1 MLRETLAT
9 CTTRHVLPARAGCH
23 LAACCSTERAFAKL
37 PQRMLWPQGWSVRQ
51 VANYLHPPSTLQACW
66 PHLLTLSAATAFVQT
81 SLAHQNP
88 GRTIRLGVQAIDG
101 VRAPGAV
108 GDGCPENADDEHGIG
123 LACKQLR
130 PADNRTAWRC
140 LATGGSWLLTWA
152 SSAHPVGRLSAWAG
166 CNTAQRLRC
175 LQRAVNTGSVQPLK
189 GTQACF

>member
-9 CTTRHVLPARAGCH
+9 CTTRQVACRRWLPPGSMLQHGQGVCQAATAYAVAAG
-23 LAACCSTERAFAKL
+23 LEPPA
-37 PQRMLWPQGWSVRQ
+37 VRQ
-51 VANYLHPPSTLQACW
+51 PSAPTTTLQACW
-66 PHLLTLSAATAFVQT
+66 PHLLTLSAPTQFVQT

-108 GDGCPENADDEHGIG
+108 GDGCPEISDDEHGIG
-123 LACKQLR
+123 LGCKQLR

-140 LATGGSWLLTWA
+140 LATGGSWRPAPPGPPAALHNTCIA
-152 SSAHPVGRLSAWAG
+152 FSVLSTLDQW
-166 CNTAQRLRC
+166 
-175 LQRAVNTGSVQPLK
+175 QPLK